1 MKSIIP
7 IAIMLLS
14 LSVAFITSATEY
26 KFEFKGGAELTGT
39 PQSISGDSLTVLSD
53 NQSRTFLLT
62 DLTSITVA
70 SNTGASQRM
79 KNQVALSDGSV
90 IRVKD
95 IEFSNGNAVLDFGD
109 VQLKAPESQIV
120 SVRFNDNSE
129 LDKSW
134 NELAKIE
141 SQQDLLIVE
150 KEGKLRYHR
159 GHVEGLTAEK
169 VPFSL
174 DGSTMPVSRAK
185 VFGIRLVR
193 AFSAASGSELAVGKT
208 SVGSEWSIGSIEVNG
223 NDLVA
228 VSRLGHKI
236 PVGSGVNDI
245 HAIIFSQDPEFY
257 LSDMT
262 MESWSWSPFVT
273 ASGIPNET
281 LAQFNQP
288 RLNQGFSGLELKTND
303 QKFTKGICVRSK
315 TDMTFRLSQNFS
327 RLTATVGIADVV
339 RPKGSV
345 DLEIYADGESVYKTA
360 VSGAESAKTID
371 VPITNAKRI
380 RIVVDFGS
388 EASIGDVLIIGAARL
403 WE

>member
-26 KFEFKGGAELTGT
+26 KFEFKDGAELTGT
-39 PQSISGDSLTVLSD
+39 PQSICGDSLTVLSD

-70 SNTGASQRM
+70 SNPGASQLM
-79 KNQVALSDGSV
+79 KNQVVLSDGSV

-95 IEFSNGNAVLDFGD
+95 IEFSNGNAVLDFGA

-159 GHVEGLTAEK
+159 GHVEGLTAQK

-174 DGSTMPVSRAK
+174 DGSTIPVSRAK

-193 AFSAASGSELAVGKT
+193 AFLAASGAELAVGKT
-208 SVGSEWSIGSIEVNG
+208 SAGSEWSIGSIEVND
-223 NDLVA
+223 NNLAA

-236 PVGSGVNDI
+236 PCGSGVNDI
-245 HAIIFSQDPEFY
+245 HTIAFSEDPEFY

-288 RLNQGFSGLELKTND
+288 RLNQGFSGSELKTND

-315 TDMTFRLSQNFS
+315 TDMTFRLSQKFS

-345 DLEIYADGESVYKTA
+345 DLEIYADGESVYKTS

>member
-7 IAIMLLS
+7 IVVSLLT
-14 LSVAFITSATEY
+14 LSVTFITSATEY
-26 KFEFKGGAELTGT
+26 KFEFKDGVELTGI
-39 PQSISGDSLTVLSD
+39 PQSISGESLTVLSD
-53 NQSRTFLLT
+53 NQSKTFLLT

-95 IEFSNGNAVLDFGD
+95 IEFSNGKTVLDFGD

-193 AFSAASGSELAVGKT
+193 AFSAASGAELAVGKT
-208 SVGSEWSIGSIEVNG
+208 SAGSEWSIGSIEVNG